1 MKDDAPIHGFGRE
14 TPGNR
19 TRPWTRLARTISAIA
34 MLAALAGC
42 ASFFSGGGT
51 RSGVSSS
58 VVDYLYPSNA
68 KFEPIQE
75 GTPEVKLPAR
85 VGLMFVPSQ
94 RQPAGVT
101 AADKQSLLN
110 KVRDTFRNQPF
121 IERIEIIPETYL
133 RPRGGFDNLEQ
144 VARLHGV
151 DIVALVSYD
160 QILRTEESPAS
171 LLYWTIVGAYTIP
184 ANRNQVS
191 TFVETSVFDVKTRTL
206 LLRAPGQD
214 QRHGNSTAVRVD
226 DVQERLAGESF
237 KSAIDDMTANL
248 DKSIVDFSQRVREE
262 GQVKLVDRRSGGDW
276 HRRSGGTGSVGLWEL
291 GILLLAGALLQRRW
305 SS

>member
-1 MKDDAPIHGFGRE
+1 MKHDTPIHARGEDKSGYSRL
-14 TPGNR
+14 R
-19 TRPWTRLARTISAIA
+19 WTWLARTATGIT
-34 MLAALAGC
+34 MLAVLAGC
-42 ASFFSGGGT
+42 ASFFNGGGT

-58 VVDYLYPSNA
+58 VVDYLYPAGA
-68 KFEPIQE
+68 KFEPVQE

-110 KVRDTFRNQPF
+110 KVRDTFRSQPF

-144 VARLHGV
+144 VARMHGV

-191 TFVETSVFDVKTRTL
+191 TFVETSVFDMNTRTL

-214 QRHGNSTAVRVD
+214 QRQGNSTAVRVG

-248 DKSIVDFSQRVREE
+248 DKSIADFSQRVREE
-262 GQVKLVDRRSGGDW
+262 GQVKLVDRRSGSDW
-276 HRRSGGTGSVGLWEL
+276 HRRSGGAGSIGGWEL
-291 GILLLAGALLQRRW
+291 GLLLLAAVLLQRRW
-305 SS
+305 PS